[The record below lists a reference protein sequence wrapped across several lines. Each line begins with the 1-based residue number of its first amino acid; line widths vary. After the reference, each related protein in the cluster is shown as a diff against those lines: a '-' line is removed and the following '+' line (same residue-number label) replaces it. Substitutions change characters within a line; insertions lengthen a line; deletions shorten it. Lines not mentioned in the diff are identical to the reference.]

1 MNILIDTSGSFQHKD
16 ELFQPKD
23 GSFQQKIQEKINIIY
38 EKDVNDNISAR
49 YTCRKTGHILEVVSQ
64 LFSLG
69 STILAFSAGFY
80 DIKLLSF
87 IAGCLG
93 SLSLATLKTSAFAL
107 KESKERTNALNIL
120 LEKLGLS
127 TVPDIVE
134 ET

>member
-1 MNILIDTSGSFQHKD
+1 MNVLIDTSGSFQ
-16 ELFQPKD
+16 QKD
-23 GSFQQKIQEKINIIY
+23 GSFQQKIQEKIKGIY

-120 LEKLGLS
+120 LEKLGL
-127 TVPDIVE
+127 TTIPDIVE